1 MLSALPMRSA
11 SVAIRLVSLPV
22 CAALDGPARS
32 TWIRTVAAGP
42 GEIGSEGGH
51 GEEGIGVVSIA
62 MVSTHS
68 YDNSH
73 GKYSHGERVCS
84 LGRAHLH
91 DELSHVAVGV
101 DPCKV

>member
-62 MVSTHS
+62 MVSIAAVSIAAVSMAAASIAVVSVPT
-68 YDNSH
+68 
-73 GKYSHGERVCS
+73 R
-84 LGRAHLH
+84 GRR
-91 DELSHVAVGV
+91 
-101 DPCKV
+101 P